1 MKELGKKRIFL
12 GAVLVSAFVIFTWL
26 VQNIDVKPL
35 GVNETNIGFSTFNC
49 TLHKLIGVNMTLYTI
64 TDWLGLVPL
73 FVVAVFGV
81 LGLVQLIVRKS
92 LLKVD
97 DDILILGLYYIV
109 IAVLYIVFET
119 IPINYRPILINGF
132 LETSYPSS
140 TTLLV
145 LGVMPTLAE
154 QINSRCKNNPLRITA
169 NLLITVFSIFMVVG
183 RLVSGVH
190 WFTDILGSVI
200 ISAGLFNIYKG
211 LIFIICK
218 RGLNLGIRSKTSKF
232 KKK

>member
-12 GAVLVSAFVIFTWL
+12 GAVLVAAFVIFTWL

-49 TLHKLIGVNMTLYTI
+49 KFHKLFGVNMALYTI
-64 TDWLGLVPL
+64 TDWLSLVPL
-73 FVVAVFGV
+73 LVVAVFGI
-81 LGLVQLIVRKS
+81 LGLVQLIIRKS

-97 DDILILGLYYIV
+97 ADILILGLYYIV
-109 IAVLYIVFET
+109 VATLYVVFEI

-132 LETSYPSS
+132 SEASYPSS

-145 LGVMPTLAE
+145 LGVMPTLAQ
-154 QINSRCKNNPLRITA
+154 QINRRFKNNTLKTTA
-169 NLLITVFSIFMVVG
+169 NLLTTAFSIFMVVA

-211 LIFIICK
+211 FLFIICK
-218 RGLNLGIRSKTSKF
+218 KGVIAWNSEKNF
-232 KKK
+232 KI